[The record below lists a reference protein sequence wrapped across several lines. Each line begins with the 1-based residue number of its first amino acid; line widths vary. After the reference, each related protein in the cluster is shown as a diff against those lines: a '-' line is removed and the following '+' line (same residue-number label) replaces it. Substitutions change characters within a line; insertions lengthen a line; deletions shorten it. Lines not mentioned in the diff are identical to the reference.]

1 MRNRFLAGLA
11 VLTLAL
17 LTACNLTNQTDQQ
30 SLATATT
37 FSGGKP
43 VVTITQPKDGDEVVV
58 GNEVLVSAVATDGVG
73 VQRVQ
78 LLANGQIVKTVSSES
93 PSGDTTLNVLLDYTP
108 RNQGDVA
115 LQVIAFR
122 GAISS
127 DPAQITVKVRNNQAQ
142 VTATA
147 APVQNIPQIDPNDPT
162 CRALVNIGL
171 NLRSG
176 PDTSYDK
183 ITVLQPG
190 AVQPIVG
197 RTGANDWW
205 QIRVGTT
212 IGWVSAQYTTV
223 YGICS
228 NVPVSAQPTPVV
240 PSTPIVIPTIFIPP
254 TIGVPPTSAP
264 SRPDLVIANISGP
277 KSLSIPSGAGQVVGT
292 YAVTISNQGGAPTG
306 QFNNTLIITPGNVKV
321 PLAAVSGLNP
331 GESIILTASVTFSAK
346 DKYKVEARADS
357 DDNVDEEHESNDNA
371 SLNVTVSN

>member
-1 MRNRFLAGLA
+1 MRKLIPALLVA
-11 VLTLAL
+11 LMLAL
-17 LTACNLTNQTDQQ
+17 LTGCNLSNQTDEQ

-37 FSGGKP
+37 FTGGKP
-43 VVTITQPKDGDEVVV
+43 TVTITQPKDGDEVVV
-58 GNEVLVSAVATDGVG
+58 GNEVLVSATATDGVG

-93 PSGDTTLNVLLDYTP
+93 PSGDTSLNVLLDYTP
-108 RNQGDVA
+108 RSEGDVT

-127 DPAQITVKVRNNQAQ
+127 DPAQITVKVRNTVAQ
-142 VTATA
+142 VTATS

-171 NLRSG
+171 NLRQG

-205 QIRVGTT
+205 QLRVGTT

-223 YGICS
+223 YGICT
-228 NVPVSAQPTPVV
+228 NVPVIAQPTAVLT
-240 PSTPIVIPTIFIPP
+240 STPIVIPTIFIPP
-254 TIGVPPTSAP
+254 TIGAPATSAP
-264 SRPDLVIANISGP
+264 TRPDLVVANISGP
-277 KSLSIPSGAGQVVGT
+277 QSLSLPNGAGQVVGT
-292 YAVTISNQGGAPTG
+292 YAVTISNKGGSPSG
-306 QFNNTLIITPGNVKV
+306 QFNNRLVVTPGDIKV

-331 GESIILTASVTFSAK
+331 GESIILTASVSFSAK
-346 DKYKVEARADS
+346 DKYKVEAQSDS
-357 DDNVDEEHESNDNA
+357 DGDVDEEHESNNNS
-371 SLNVTVSN
+371 SLNVTVSG